1 MFGKKYDTATTDEM
15 PSAIT
20 AGCGVVLDDAQVEKI
35 IEEHFSDGMSTFEYY
50 FFQGFIGGLSF
61 AGVPKDKETFGMN
74 PREYANNFL
83 ALSVSHECEAT
94 LRECAESIL
103 ASLDGDGDDE

>member
-1 MFGKKYDTATTDEM
+1 MFGKKYDTTTTDEM
-15 PSAIT
+15 PSDIT
-20 AGCGVVLDDAQVEKI
+20 AGCGVVLDDAQVKKI
-35 IEEHFSDGMSTFEYY
+35 VEEHFSDCMSTFEYY
-50 FFQGFIGGLSF
+50 FFQGFIVGLSF
-61 AGVPKDKETFGMN
+61 AGVPKDRETFGLN

-83 ALSVSHECEAT
+83 APSIRHECEAT